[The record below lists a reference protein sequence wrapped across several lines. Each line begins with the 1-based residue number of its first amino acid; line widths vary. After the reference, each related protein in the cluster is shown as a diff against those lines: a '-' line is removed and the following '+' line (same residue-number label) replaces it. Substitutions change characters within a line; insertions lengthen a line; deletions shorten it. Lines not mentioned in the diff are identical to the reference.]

1 MSDHFIPL
9 VLNKLISKSK
19 IIIRTA
25 GIIPNHYNEEE
36 YKYMKNIFIKKFLM
50 RFYKFADM
58 VITFSSQN
66 VKYFKSLGIKS
77 CCIYNN
83 FENKTN

>member
-1 MSDHFIPL
+1 
-9 VLNKLISKSK
+9 
-19 IIIRTA
+19 
-25 GIIPNHYNEEE
+25 
-36 YKYMKNIFIKKFLM
+36 
-50 RFYKFADM
+50 M

-83 FENKTN
+83 FEKQKLIKKFHNKIKLNIFFVGEFSMKKT